1 MLGLKKEGRAK
12 MEISLIIVASVIG
25 SFGLFLLIIGLVSR
39 HYYKKI
45 KHNQML
51 ENAKKCPYYIERE
64 NDER

>member
-1 MLGLKKEGRAK
+1 

-25 SFGLFLLIIGLVSR
+25 LFGLFLLIVGLVSR
-39 HYYKKI
+39 HYFKKI